1 MVSILAKKTI
11 IFTGVFVVISAAYLL
26 LPIISNSTDDDEL
39 SVIDNSAIVSIEL
52 PDELSKVAQIG
63 KLAFQSNCLACHGEN
78 AVGQKGVAPPLIHKI
93 YEPSHHGDESF
104 QRAISVGVRAHHW
117 NLAICLQ
124 LRVSQEEM
132 LRQLLHMYVNCR
144 QQTEFSNKGYKN
156 EKFCCVFFN
165 R

>member
-1 MVSILAKKTI
+1 MVSILGKKTL

-26 LPIISNSTDDDEL
+26 IPIISNSTDGDEI
-39 SVIDNSAIVSIEL
+39 SIIDNSAIVSIEL

-104 QRAISVGVRAHHW
+104 QRAVAVGVRAHHW
-117 NLAICLQ
+117 KFGNMPAVEGLTRGDVKAIIAYVRELQ
-124 LRVSQEEM
+124 EA
-132 LRQLLHMYVNCR
+132 NGI
-144 QQTEFSNKGYKN
+144 F
-156 EKFCCVFFN
+156 
-165 R
+165 

>member
-1 MVSILAKKTI
+1 MVSIFGKKTL

-26 LPIISNSTDDDEL
+26 IPFISNSTDGDEI
-39 SVIDNSAIVSIEL
+39 SIIDNSAIVSIEL

-104 QRAISVGVRAHHW
+104 QRAVAVGVRAHHW
-117 NLAICLQ
+117 KFGNMPAIEGLTRGDVKAIIAYVRELQ
-124 LRVSQEEM
+124 EA
-132 LRQLLHMYVNCR
+132 NGI
-144 QQTEFSNKGYKN
+144 F
-156 EKFCCVFFN
+156 
-165 R
+165 